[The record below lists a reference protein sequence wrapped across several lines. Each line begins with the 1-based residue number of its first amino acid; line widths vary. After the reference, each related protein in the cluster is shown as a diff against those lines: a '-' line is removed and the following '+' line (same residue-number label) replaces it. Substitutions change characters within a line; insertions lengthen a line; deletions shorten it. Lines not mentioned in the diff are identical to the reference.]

1 MLRGGSF
8 LYSVCIKTLIV
19 FIAFSL
25 STTPAYSVDKNKA
38 KEAASPGKISD
49 LLGIGKNCS
58 AGCELVVSGITAGVA
73 FAVGY
78 GKLNSVS
85 REVKEAKNFYQTAGN
100 PFIAA
105 NLLQDPYNIYQPE
118 NIVYQMILRKN
129 YKNSV
134 NNYGS
139 TLNAFAST
147 EIAALIVAAWNG
159 YDYWFGDNKEEGSN
173 SAGILRPSLV
183 VFPTLSSFNN
193 QRISQNKNELNAEF
207 SLTFRW

>member
-1 MLRGGSF
+1 MKILQKCFVIWMVISLLASPIF
-8 LYSVCIKTLIV
+8 AAKT
-19 FIAFSL
+19 
-25 STTPAYSVDKNKA
+25 KKKEEREKA
-38 KEAASPGKISD
+38 IPGKISD
-49 LLGIGKNCS
+49 MVGLGKGCS
-58 AGCELVVSGITAGVA
+58 VGCELLISGITAGVA
-73 FAVGY
+73 IAVGV

-85 REVKEAKNFYQTAGN
+85 REVKESKNFYQTAGN

-134 NNYGS
+134 NNYGT

-159 YDYWFGDNKEEGSN
+159 YDYWFGKPEGDSSN
-173 SAGILRPSLV
+173 RAGLLKPSFV
-183 VFPTLSSFNN
+183 VFPTLNSFNN
-193 QRISQNKNELNAEF
+193 QRILQNKNELNAEF